1 METRTTAVLITF
13 NSARFLPA
21 CLAALAGQEA
31 ELVVVDNA
39 SSDNSV
45 PLVREL
51 APSARIIANDSNRGF
66 AAAVNQAVA
75 ASEREF
81 VLLLNPDVRL
91 GDGYVGLLVTAL
103 EEMGERFGSA
113 TGKLLRG
120 SGDRIEPTSVVDSR
134 GIRMTR
140 NGRHLDIGAGDE
152 DRESG
157 GAPREV
163 FGVSGAAALH
173 RRRFLEDAAI
183 EGQILDEAFFAYRED
198 ADLAWRGR
206 LLGWRAVYVP
216 AAVAWHVRRVTPERR
231 GSLPPELNMHS
242 VKNRFLLRLKNEG
255 AVLALRNLPFE
266 VWRDLV
272 VILAALTVERTSLPA
287 FSWLWQH
294 RREVWRKRKI
304 IQSRRRVSDRELA
317 RWFGERV

>member
-1 METRTTAVLITF
+1 METRTTVVLITF

-21 CLAALAGQEA
+21 CLGALADQGA
-31 ELVVVDNA
+31 ELVAVDNA

-45 PLVREL
+45 QLVREL
-51 APSARIIANDSNRGF
+51 APSARIIVNEDNRGF

-75 ASEREF
+75 ASEGEF
-81 VLLLNPDVRL
+81 ILLLNPDVRL
-91 GDGYVGLLVTAL
+91 GDGYISLLVSSL
-103 EEMGERFGSA
+103 EAGGEQFGSA

-120 SGDRIEPTSVVDSR
+120 SGDRIEPTTVVDSR

-140 NGRHLDIGAGDE
+140 NGRHLDIAAGEE
-152 DRESG
+152 DRQSST
-157 GAPREV
+157 APEEV

-183 EGQILDEAFFAYRED
+183 EGEILDEGFFAYRED

-206 LLGWRAVYVP
+206 LLGWRALYVP

-255 AVLALRNLPFE
+255 TGLALRNLPFE
-266 VWRDLV
+266 IGRDLM